1 MFYNTKIEPLFKIT
15 SKKRI
20 ENMFYNTFLDL
31 GQFLGRKCK
40 DIDMHCNKSET
51 FWQKEDKLSQIKKA
65 GYL

>member
-20 ENMFYNTFLDL
+20 ENMFYNIFLDL

-40 DIDMHCNKSET
+40 DIDIP
-51 FWQKEDKLSQIKKA
+51 L
-65 GYL
+65 